1 MYSGSRV
8 SRARCYEMSGF
19 ISYSGGVPDFC
30 RPYKNKPQNGFVWW
44 KALVYGGLERP
55 KPPLHTDLEIQNL
68 KNIFL
73 TKDLIMIEI
82 L

>member
-1 MYSGSRV
+1 MH
-8 SRARCYEMSGF
+8 
-19 ISYSGGVPDFC
+19 D
-30 RPYKNKPQNGFVWW
+30 VWVV
-44 KALVYGGLERP
+44 LIDGYGGLERP

-73 TKDLIMIEI
+73 TKDLIMMEI

>member
-1 MYSGSRV
+1 MDCVIRRRREVKPLHGWLYCDYL
-8 SRARCYEMSGF
+8 AQQEQA
-19 ISYSGGVPDFC
+19 IAGVLGAILKQVVG
-30 RPYKNKPQNGFVWW
+30 RG
-44 KALVYGGLERP
+44 YGGLERP

-73 TKDLIMIEI
+73 TKDLIMMEI

>member
-1 MYSGSRV
+1 MLRKFGAFSNL
-8 SRARCYEMSGF
+8 
-19 ISYSGGVPDFC
+19 GGMDT
-30 RPYKNKPQNGFVWW
+30 
-44 KALVYGGLERP
+44 LYGGLERP
-55 KPPLHTDLEIQNL
+55 KPQLHTDLEIQNL